1 MTIQITEIKP
11 KGALSTTLSD
21 YFALQTNSFS
31 TANTPA
37 PVPSVPITP
46 SGGLVT
52 AQTEEETPSRRREPR
67 RKGSLV
73 LYDDNL
79 PQQRTQETSEKTERR
94 NSLSMLRGKMES
106 SQIYEPPTFDFLNQD
121 TDVPPPVVRD
131 RLVVEDFPKHS
142 ISTAWIKM
150 VKQGLSEWLRMP
162 VIVCRGTEDGPVV
175 GITAAVHGNE
185 LNGVPC
191 IHR

>member
-1 MTIQITEIKP
+1 M
-11 KGALSTTLSD
+11 
-21 YFALQTNSFS
+21 QTNHYSA
-31 TANTPA
+31 ANTPSIPA
-37 PVPSVPITP
+37 AVPSNPSTP
-46 SGGLVT
+46 NAGLT
-52 AQTEEETPSRRREPR
+52 THQTEEDIPTRRRDPR

-73 LYDDNL
+73 VYDD
-79 PQQRTQETSEKTERR
+79 QTHRTSSQRVATQETNPVSSDDIESASTLKKSEQTIKERR

-150 VKQGLSEWLRMP
+150 VKQGLSEWLRLP
-162 VIVCRGTEDGPVV
+162 VIVCRGTEDG
-175 GITAAVHGNE
+175 
-185 LNGVPC
+185 
-191 IHR
+191 